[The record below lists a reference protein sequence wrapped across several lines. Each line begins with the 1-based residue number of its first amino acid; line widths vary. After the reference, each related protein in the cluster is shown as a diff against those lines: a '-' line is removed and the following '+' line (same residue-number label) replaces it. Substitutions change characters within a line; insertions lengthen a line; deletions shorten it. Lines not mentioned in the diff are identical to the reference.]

1 MASMA
6 YLGRNASPMAQL
18 TSGALIAGY
27 RVDGLAGHGGMGVVY
42 RATQLSLGRTVALK
56 LIAPALAGDRHFRER
71 FERESRLAASID
83 HPNVLPVYEAGET
96 DGTLFIAM
104 RWVDGTD
111 LRTLIHRG
119 GGIEPRR
126 ATRIVGQVAAGLD
139 AAHQLGLV
147 HRDVKPANILI
158 VAGADHAY
166 LTDFGLMKRIR
177 GGDELTDSG
186 EFVGTIDYIAPEQIR
201 GDGCD
206 ARSDVYSLGCVL
218 FHSVSGRVPFDAESG
233 IAKIYAHLN
242 EAPPRASSFTPALPA
257 ALDEVVARA
266 MAKDPDARY
275 ASAGDF
281 ARAAADASA
290 QTPVAGV
297 TPASATAPAR
307 TVAIENVESPPRG
320 QPRRRHTRALAAI
333 AILVAAGAAAA
344 GLALRG
350 SDDQHGQPPL
360 RPTRPFDNGTLLTT
374 GNGSK
379 PYIVKAG
386 ARFAVPSDQ
395 RAAFSF
401 QGQDVRNVSTAAL
414 RRVPTIPREG
424 SLVRAYRSTLVWR
437 IRDGTRQVIEP
448 PPGADIAIIP
458 STGLGQ
464 IPAAPGSRRT
474 QVTVKGPSFVF
485 EHRRFLLTARVRSPS
500 GVPTGVCV
508 FYRVSPGRRKE
519 RANTPTSDGRCSAR
533 LKVSGFEQV
542 RYSVGFIGDRGWRSS
557 KVATPFIDVL
567 PG

>member
-1 MASMA
+1 MAHF
-6 YLGRNASPMAQL
+6 GRKASPIAQL
-18 TSGALIAGY
+18 TTGELIAGY

-56 LIAPALAGDRHFRER
+56 LIAPALADDTHFRER

-139 AAHQLGLV
+139 AAHNLGLV

-158 VAGADHAY
+158 VVGADHAY

-177 GGDELTDSG
+177 GGDQLTDSG

-218 FHSVSGRVPFDAESG
+218 FHSVSGRVPFDADSG

-242 EAPPRASSFTPALPA
+242 ETPPRAASFTPALPA
-257 ALDEVVARA
+257 ALDAVVARA

-281 ARAAADASA
+281 ARAAARATA
-290 QTPVAGV
+290 QAAVPGL
-297 TPASATAPAR
+297 TPASGTAPAP
-307 TVAIENVESPPRG
+307 TVALEHGVRP
-320 QPRRRHTRALAAI
+320 PRRRPRRRGTRALAAL
-333 AILVAAGAAAA
+333 AILIAAGAAAA

-350 SDDQHGQPPL
+350 SDEQQRSPS
-360 RPTRPFDNGTLLTT
+360 RPSRPFDNGTLLTT
-374 GNGSK
+374 TSGPR

-401 QGQDVRNVSTAAL
+401 QGQEVRNISTAAL

-437 IRDGTRQVIEP
+437 IRDGTRQLIEP
-448 PPGADIAIIP
+448 PPGVDIAIIP

-474 QVTVKGPSFVF
+474 QVTVKGPSIVF

-519 RANTPTSDGRCSAR
+519 RANTPTQDGRCSAR
-533 LKVSGFEQV
+533 LKVSGFEKV

-557 KVATPFIDVL
+557 ESATRAIDVL